1 MQKIHPLA
9 IVEDGAQLG
18 ADVEIGP
25 YAHIGANVKIGDGTV
40 VQQGTNM
47 NAANFG
53 NMEGGIM
60 AAVVEA
66 TEALRMC
73 GKLQDDISGVQ
84 PLVIQATL
92 SNSQAYPFNNSK
104 ATIAI
109 PTNDTRYDT
118 GYIVIPEVVS
128 YSGGGVKDIVISDKL
143 VNGFKAEFTGGA
155 TSAVVKFYVV
165 GGRND

>member
-1 MQKIHPLA
+1 MSYVNTLWKDHA
-9 IVEDGAQLG
+9 ISPQNRYTMTDNGDGTVTL
-18 ADVEIGP
+18 VP
-25 YAHIGANVKIGDGTV
+25 YGTV

-165 GGRND
+165 GGRNG

>member
-1 MQKIHPLA
+1 MSYVNTLWKDHA
-9 IVEDGAQLG
+9 ISPQNRYTMTDNGDGTVTL
-18 ADVEIGP
+18 VP
-25 YAHIGANVKIGDGTV
+25 YGTV

-53 NMEGGIM
+53 NMEAGIM

-73 GKLQDDISGVQ
+73 GKLQDDIGGVQ

-109 PTNDTRYDT
+109 PTNDTRYDA

-165 GGRND
+165 GGRNG